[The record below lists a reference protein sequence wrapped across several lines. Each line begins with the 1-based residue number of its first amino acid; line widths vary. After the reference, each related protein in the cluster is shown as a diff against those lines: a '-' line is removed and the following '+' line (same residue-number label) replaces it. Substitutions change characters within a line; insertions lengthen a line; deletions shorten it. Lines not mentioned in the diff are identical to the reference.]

1 MGSSEITFDDNGAGV
16 CLVDLMESELAAL
29 RPECSWEIESHIVYQ
44 MPNMADRCLS
54 LAERVEPDL
63 IALWLG
69 GNPFS
74 EETVSFAV
82 YHRSRRL
89 YPYVNLMVNAGRGP
103 AEGGI
108 DGSGAIRGA
117 LYRALRGAGR
127 AVIGR
132 RALIDPVVA
141 LASTVRTLEALQPR
155 WPVLCRLPYRDPA
168 PAGPGGVVAIAGG
181 VVERGRQGGVRQTLD
196 PLRLALGR
204 GGGER
209 HGVQDGLGQTARRLR
224 IAAAERGDRRAAY
237 CRGAGAGQGARH
249 GRAGRGYAGPART
262 GGLCREVSA
271 LATATSGAPRFALP
285 GGLGVTVASG
295 DQGFGVRR

>member
-1 MGSSEITFDDNGAGV
+1 MSIEALECGAVRRILLMGSSEITFDDNGAGV
-16 CLVDLMESELAAL
+16 CLAHLMERELAAL

-44 MPNMADRCLS
+44 MPNMADRCLR
-54 LAERVEPDL
+54 LAERGEPDL

-117 LYRALRGAGR
+117 VYRALRGAGR
-127 AVIGR
+127 VVIGR

-155 WPVLCRLPYRDPA
+155 WPVLCRLPYRDSCRQPDQEA
-168 PAGPGGVVAIAGG
+168 SSRLR
-181 VVERGRQGGVRQTLD
+181 VELYNAAVREECGRLSIPCVSPSDEVEARGMEYRMASDKLHAD
-196 PLRLALGR
+196 FAS
-204 GGGER
+204 
-209 HGVQDGLGQTARRLR
+209 RRLS
-224 IAAAERGDRRAAY
+224 AAI
-237 CRGAGAGQGARH
+237 GARH
-249 GRAGRGYAGPART
+249 IIEALEQGRARD
-262 GGLCREVSA
+262 
-271 LATATSGAPRFALP
+271 TSGRDEDTRAWRAEEGFA
-285 GGLGVTVASG
+285 AK
-295 DQGFGVRR
+295 